1 MEAKNLADRYG
12 LPLVD
17 WKRVEARLAGGPEAL
32 AGTVDPTTAAG
43 WRPRTPTAAR
53 T

>member
-1 MEAKNLADRYG
+1 MEAKNLAELYE

-17 WKRVEARLAGGPEAL
+17 WQRVEARLAGGPERL
-32 AGTVDPTTAAG
+32 AGPVVPTTGAG
-43 WRPRTPTAAR
+43 WPPRTPTAAP